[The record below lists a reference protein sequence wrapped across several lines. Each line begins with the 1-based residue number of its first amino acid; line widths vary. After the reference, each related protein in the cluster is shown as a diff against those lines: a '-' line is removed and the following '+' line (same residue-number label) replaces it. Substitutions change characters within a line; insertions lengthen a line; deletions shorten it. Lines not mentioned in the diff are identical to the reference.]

1 MDSRG
6 RLHFRGARK
15 HPLLDVNAAGL
26 SGDDVF
32 AHTVEVQRGSV
43 VAVQRIAT
51 AASSVLTGGFK
62 LSFKGLET
70 GLIPVGASALDLKGE
85 LEKLESIG
93 TINVTMRSVDV
104 ESVAKARARTSA
116 SFDAIEDELSLKFRQ
131 QEWDVTFLSH
141 AGDQLSP
148 SRVLRL
154 RGIFHR

>member
-1 MDSRG
+1 MSYNSTAGEMQAALESMSPWLKGAQVTRSTTAEDVRG
-6 RLHFRGARK
+6 FTWTITFPKALGNT
-15 HPLLDVNAAGL
+15 PLLDVNAAGL

-85 LEKLESIG
+85 LENLSPLEP
-93 TINVTMRSVDV
+93 NVTMRSVDV

-116 SFDAIEDELSLKFRQ
+116 SLM
-131 QEWDVTFLSH
+131 
-141 AGDQLSP
+141 P
-148 SRVLRL
+148 SRMS
-154 RGIFHR
+154 